1 MKEINAKG
9 LACPQP
15 LILTKRAVESSEEK
29 DFLVIV
35 DNDTAVK
42 NLEKFAKSS
51 NLIMNLMCLYQKITK
66 LL

>member
-29 DFLVIV
+29 GKYWLRKSCKNFYDEACEILNKLKKI
-35 DNDTAVK
+35 DN
-42 NLEKFAKSS
+42 E
-51 NLIMNLMCLYQKITK
+51 
-66 LL
+66 